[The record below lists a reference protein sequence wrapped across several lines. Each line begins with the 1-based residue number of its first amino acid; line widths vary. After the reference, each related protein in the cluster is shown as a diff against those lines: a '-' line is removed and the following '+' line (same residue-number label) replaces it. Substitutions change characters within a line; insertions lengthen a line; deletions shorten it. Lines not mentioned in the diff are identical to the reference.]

1 MYVRMHA
8 CMYICMNGL
17 YMVHACTYDVSCI
30 VCMNGCMIISIT
42 YGEYMPIYIY
52 DYMYDFWCVYDF
64 IGDFWCMYP
73 FMQCMV
79 YGVGIYCTYT

>member
-1 MYVRMHA
+1 MHA

-42 YGEYMPIYIY
+42 YGEYMPIYRYTITC
-52 DYMYDFWCVYDF
+52 MISGVCMISLV
-64 IGDFWCMYP
+64 ISGVCILLCSVWCM
-73 FMQCMV
+73 V
-79 YGVGIYCTYT
+79 